1 MIWLTAV
8 DPLPPV
14 VKDRFEA
21 TKIANFR
28 EDQWSLHCHRSP
40 LP

>member
-1 MIWLTAV
+1 MGVI